1 MKVIILCGGM
11 GTRLRE
17 ETEYKPK
24 PMVEIG
30 GRPILWHIM
39 KHYAHHGFNDF
50 ILALGYKG
58 NIIREY
64 FLNYFAYNS
73 DITVDLGSGGKV
85 RHHNDTIREDWKVTL
100 VETGAETMTGYR
112 VKSAARFID
121 GDNFMV
127 TYGDAVSDTD
137 LRSLYEFHLSHGLKG
152 TVTGVFPPSRFGDLV
167 TAGERVQMDIP
178 FRLYMGDLPVGQWFA
193 LLAQPPAGLV
203 VRLAVPGGA
212 RVHQSPCLVH
222 FPFLQ
227 KSLSIESFRKNHIW
241 SEKYHSFPR
250 WSCCRFPTP
259 DRSQQFLEN
268 FRPHK
273 HFRSDR
279 LRWIPLFRSPF
290 PPPLWSICMSGLWL
304 GRKKEGRRRKQEE

>member
-39 KHYAHHGFNDF
+39 KHYAHYGFNDF

-137 LRSLYEFHLSHGLKG
+137 LRSLFEFHLSHGLKG

-167 TAGERVQMDIP
+167 TAGERVVSFNEKSDHQEHREPINGGYFVFRREFLDMIP
-178 FRLYMGDLPVGQWFA
+178 DDPSADLERLPMRMLTEEKQ
-193 LLAQPPAGLV
+193 
-203 VRLAVPGGA
+203 LAVYSHKGFWQCMDTY
-212 RVHQSPCLVH
+212 RDNQL
-222 FPFLQ
+222 L
-227 KSLSIESFRKNHIW
+227 
-241 SEKYHSFPR
+241 EKM
-250 WSCCRFPTP
+250 WK
-259 DRSQQFLEN
+259 EN
-268 FRPHK
+268 PVWK
-273 HFRSDR
+273 
-279 LRWIPLFRSPF
+279 
-290 PPPLWSICMSGLWL
+290 LWD
-304 GRKKEGRRRKQEE
+304 